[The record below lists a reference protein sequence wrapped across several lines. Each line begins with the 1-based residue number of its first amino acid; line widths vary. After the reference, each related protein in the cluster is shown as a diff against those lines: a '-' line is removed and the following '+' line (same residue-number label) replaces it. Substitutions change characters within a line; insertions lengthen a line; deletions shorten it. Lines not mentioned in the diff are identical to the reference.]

1 MASAIFRLS
10 IPSAVHPHTR
20 GDDIRTSL
28 KSGGII
34 GSPPHAWGRLYGPRK
49 DSPRQRFTPTRV
61 GTTLALQECQ
71 FSCSVHPHTR
81 GDDVARHQELR
92 GHIGSPPHAWGRR
105 RASLGASR
113 AHRFTPTRVGTAATE
128 RTNTLARIGSPPHAW
143 GRRFAVSIGQQLL
156 RFTPTRV
163 GTTALVFSS
172 NSRIAVHPHTRGDDF
187 HITLITPSQDGSPPH
202 AWGRLPY
209 HPDHS
214 KSRRF
219 TPTRVGTTSGK
230 GLSDSWYEV
239 HPHTRGD
246 DCRSAAF
253 NPARIGSPPH
263 AWGRRRREGRW
274 KRGRRF
280 TPTRVGT
287 TV

>member
-92 GHIGSPPHAWGRR
+92 GHIGSPPHAWGRLPQNGLTHSR
-105 RASLGASR
+105 GSVHPHTRGDDGSPSASASSS
-113 AHRFTPTRVGTAATE
+113 F
-128 RTNTLARIGSPPHAW
+128 GSPPHAW
-143 GRRFAVSIGQQLL
+143 GRRHWSFLQTLAS

-163 GTTALVFSS
+163 GTTSIPPLSPQVKT
-172 NSRIAVHPHTRGDDF
+172 VHPHTRGDDVRKGF
-187 HITLITPSQDGSPPH
+187 VRFMVRGSPPH
-202 AWGRLPY
+202 AWGRLPGRCVK
-209 HPDHS
+209 HS
-214 KSRRF
+214 QNRF
-219 TPTRVGTTSGK
+219 TPTRVGAAKERRLGEK
-230 GLSDSWYEV
+230 RDAGR
-239 HPHTRGD
+239 PHTRGD
-246 DCRSAAF
+246 DGGTMAA
-253 NPARIGSPPH
+253 RTEISGSPPH
-263 AWGRRRREGRW
+263 AWGRRGD
-274 KRGRRF
+274 GF
-280 TPTRVGT
+280 
-287 TV
+287 

>member
-20 GDDIRTSL
+20 GDDVS
-28 KSGGII
+28 S
-34 GSPPHAWGRLYGPRK
+34 S
-49 DSPRQRFTPTRV
+49 RV
-61 GTTLALQECQ
+61 PIFLL
-71 FSCSVHPHTR
+71 
-81 GDDVARHQELR
+81 
-92 GHIGSPPHAWGRR
+92 GSPPHAWGRR
-105 RASLGASR
+105 RASSGASR
-113 AHRFTPTRVGTAATE
+113 AHRFTPTRVGTTATE

-143 GRRFAVSIGQQLL
+143 GRLPYHPDHSK
-156 RFTPTRV
+156 
-163 GTTALVFSS
+163 
-172 NSRIAVHPHTRGDDF
+172 SRRST
-187 HITLITPSQDGSPPH
+187 PH

-230 GLSDSWYEV
+230 GLSDSWYAV

-253 NPARIGSPPH
+253 NPGRVGSPPH